1 MISMCVTDALT
12 LKKPRETA
20 RRLVKFCFY
29 VGISI
34 WIANDC
40 QRTSIDLAIR
50 YLDTSGNWVSHAMQ
64 APDKILRAFG
74 SWFAEQVGPQE
85 SAEEILELAE
95 AAGFALSGNATHRH
109 LNAMLCGLDS
119 KVLGDEQIVGQFR
132 DALQESREQGACEQW
147 LGMLADEALKLS
159 RRIRKQV
166 DYSRLPTSVSEVAA
180 DILKKRLHG
189 EGGRIVLVGS
199 GEMTGDLAS
208 RMAGWYKVALHFVN
222 RTVASAERLGREH
235 GGTWQSLAEFQ
246 KNPLDFDH
254 LVSATS
260 APDPVL
266 GVAMMKRLPKQDQER
281 LILDLGVPADS
292 ETAIA
297 LLPGFERLDVLEVG
311 AQAEANEE
319 VARSLR
325 RRVRPM
331 LREGG
336 LHFREKIFR
345 RHLSPIASRLR
356 SSVEE
361 RARNEAAR
369 WAKSRLAHLDDAD
382 LALFQEFALRL
393 ADQTVQVPLVALRK
407 TLREM
412 PMGEMILQRLRS
424 EGRRAAEQTG
434 VESDVLRAEADFKE
448 S

>member
-1 MISMCVTDALT
+1 MERFGV
-12 LKKPRETA
+12 
-20 RRLVKFCFY
+20 
-29 VGISI
+29 VGITHHRASASEI
-34 WIANDC
+34 GQFSNEPESLEELRVALGVDEVVHL
-40 QRTSIDLAIR
+40 RTCNR
-50 YLDTSGNWVSHAMQ
+50 VETYWVSHAMQ

-74 SWFAEQVGPQE
+74 EWFAAQAGAGENSE
-85 SAEEILELAE
+85 AILSLADS
-95 AAGFALSGNATHRH
+95 AGFALSGNATHRH

-132 DALQESREQGACEQW
+132 DAVQEARDQGACEQW

-180 DILKKRLHG
+180 DILRKRLHG
-189 EGGRIVLVGS
+189 EGGRIVLIGS
-199 GEMTGDLAS
+199 GEMTQDLAA
-208 RMAGWYKVALHFVN
+208 RICGWNKVALHFVN
-222 RTVASAERLGREH
+222 RTVASAEKLARAF
-235 GGTWQSLAEFQ
+235 GGTWQSLEEFQ
-246 KNPLDFDH
+246 TNPHDFDH
-254 LVSATS
+254 LVTATA
-260 APDPVL
+260 APDFIL
-266 GVAMMKRLPKQDQER
+266 DASLMQSLPQQDQPR

-292 ETAIA
+292 DPAIA
-297 LLPGFERLDVLEVG
+297 ALPGFERLDVLEVG
-311 AQAEANEE
+311 ARAEANEE
-319 VARSLR
+319 VGQALR

-345 RHLSPIASRLR
+345 RHLSPIANKLR

-369 WAKSRLAHLDDAD
+369 WAKTRLAHLDAED
-382 LALFQEFALRL
+382 LALFEQFALRL

-412 PMGEMILQRLRS
+412 PMGELILQRLRT
-424 EGRRAAEQTG
+424 EGRRAAEQTRE
-434 VESDVLRAEADFKE
+434 ESDILRVEADFKD

>member
-1 MISMCVTDALT
+1 MERFGV
-12 LKKPRETA
+12 
-20 RRLVKFCFY
+20 
-29 VGISI
+29 VGITHHRASASEI
-34 WIANDC
+34 GQFSTEPESLEDLRLALGVDEIVHL
-40 QRTSIDLAIR
+40 RTCNR
-50 YLDTSGNWVSHAMQ
+50 VETYWVSHAMQ
-64 APDKILRAFG
+64 APDKVLSAFG
-74 SWFAEQVGPQE
+74 AWFAQQDGTEMAA
-85 SAEEILELAE
+85 AEIEDLANS
-95 AAGFALSGNATHRH
+95 AGFALSGNATHRH

-132 DALQESREQGACEQW
+132 EAVQVARDQGACEQW

-180 DILKKRLHG
+180 EILRKRLHG
-189 EGGRIVLVGS
+189 EGGRIVLLGS
-199 GEMTGDLAS
+199 GEMTRDLAS
-208 RMAGWYKVALHFVN
+208 RLSGWNKVALHFVN
-222 RTVASAERLGREH
+222 RTVAAAETLGRQH
-235 GGTWQSLAEFQ
+235 GGTWQSLEDFQ
-246 KNPLDFDH
+246 ANPLDFDH
-254 LVSATS
+254 LVTATA
-260 APDPVL
+260 APHFILDAAL
-266 GVAMMKRLPKQDQER
+266 MQRLPKQAEER

-292 ETAIA
+292 DPAIA
-297 LLPGFERLDVLEVG
+297 ALPGFKRLDVLEVG
-311 AQAEANEE
+311 ARAEANEE
-319 VARSLR
+319 VAQSLR

-345 RHLSPIASRLR
+345 RHLSPIANKLR

-369 WAKSRLAHLDDAD
+369 WAKSRLSHLAPED
-382 LALFQEFALRL
+382 LALFEQFALRL

-412 PMGEMILQRLRS
+412 PMGELLLQRMRT
-424 EGRRAAEQTG
+424 EGRRAAAEASEET
-434 VESDVLRAEADFKE
+434 DILRAEADYKE